1 MEFPANLRYTKE
13 HEWARQEGNRVVVG
27 ITDYAQ
33 KELGDVV
40 FVELPE
46 VGTTIAAT
54 DTFGVVESVKAVSR
68 SLRAGRRDH
77 RRSEYHSGRP
87 TRAGECLSLWPGLDG
102 RHRSRAHRRVAT
114 TPDGCRI
121 SSLRGAR
128 KIVALAVACRI
139 RSHAA
144 TVAFRRYRCP

>member
-46 VGTTIAAT
+46 VGATIAAT
-54 DTFGVVESVKAVSR
+54 DTFGVVESVKAVSD
-68 SLRAGRRDH
+68 LYAPV
-77 RRSEYHSGRP
+77 SGIIVEANTILEDQP
-87 TRAGECLSLWPGLDG
+87 ELVNASPYGQGWMIVIEAVHLEELQQLLTAADYQAYVAQEKS
-102 RHRSRAHRRVAT
+102 SR
-114 TPDGCRI
+114 
-121 SSLRGAR
+121 
-128 KIVALAVACRI
+128 
-139 RSHAA
+139 
-144 TVAFRRYRCP
+144 

>member
-46 VGTTIAAT
+46 VGTTIAAM
-54 DTFGVVESVKAVSR
+54 DTFGVVESVKAVSDLYAPV
-68 SLRAGRRDH
+68 SGTVVEANTVLEDQPELVNASPYGQGWMVVIEVAH
-77 RRSEYHSGRP
+77 LEELQPLLTATEYQAYVAQEKS
-87 TRAGECLSLWPGLDG
+87 
-102 RHRSRAHRRVAT
+102 SR
-114 TPDGCRI
+114 
-121 SSLRGAR
+121 
-128 KIVALAVACRI
+128 
-139 RSHAA
+139 
-144 TVAFRRYRCP
+144 

>member
-46 VGTTIAAT
+46 VGTTIEAMG
-54 DTFGVVESVKAVSR
+54 TFGVVESVKAVSDLYAPV
-68 SLRAGRRDH
+68 SGTIVEANTILEDQPELVNASPYGQGWMVVIEVTH
-77 RRSEYHSGRP
+77 LEELQQLLTSTEYQAYVAQEKS
-87 TRAGECLSLWPGLDG
+87 
-102 RHRSRAHRRVAT
+102 SR
-114 TPDGCRI
+114 
-121 SSLRGAR
+121 
-128 KIVALAVACRI
+128 
-139 RSHAA
+139 
-144 TVAFRRYRCP
+144 

>member
-46 VGTTIAAT
+46 VGVTIAAM
-54 DTFGVVESVKAVSR
+54 DTFGVVESVKAVSD
-68 SLRAGRRDH
+68 LYAPV
-77 RRSEYHSGRP
+77 SGTIVEANTVLEDQP
-87 TRAGECLSLWPGLDG
+87 ELVNASPYGQGWMAVIEATHIEELQQLLTAGEYQAYVAQEKS
-102 RHRSRAHRRVAT
+102 SR
-114 TPDGCRI
+114 
-121 SSLRGAR
+121 
-128 KIVALAVACRI
+128 
-139 RSHAA
+139 
-144 TVAFRRYRCP
+144 

>member
-46 VGTTIAAT
+46 VGASIAAT
-54 DTFGVVESVKAVSR
+54 DPFGVVESVKAVSDLYAPV
-68 SLRAGRRDH
+68 SGTVVDANLVLEDQPELVNASPYGQGWMAVIEATH
-77 RRSEYHSGRP
+77 LEELQHLLTAAEYQAYIAQEKS
-87 TRAGECLSLWPGLDG
+87 
-102 RHRSRAHRRVAT
+102 SR
-114 TPDGCRI
+114 
-121 SSLRGAR
+121 
-128 KIVALAVACRI
+128 
-139 RSHAA
+139 
-144 TVAFRRYRCP
+144 

>member
-46 VGTTIAAT
+46 VGTTIEAT
-54 DTFGVVESVKAVSR
+54 GTFGVVESVKAVSDLYAPV
-68 SLRAGRRDH
+68 SGTIVEANIILEDQPELVNASPYGQGWMVVVEAAH
-77 RRSEYHSGRP
+77 VEELQQLLTAAEYQAYVAQEKS
-87 TRAGECLSLWPGLDG
+87 
-102 RHRSRAHRRVAT
+102 SR
-114 TPDGCRI
+114 
-121 SSLRGAR
+121 
-128 KIVALAVACRI
+128 
-139 RSHAA
+139 
-144 TVAFRRYRCP
+144 

>member
-46 VGTTIAAT
+46 VGTTIAAM
-54 DTFGVVESVKAVSR
+54 DTFGVVESVKAVSDLYAPV
-68 SLRAGRRDH
+68 SGIVVEVNTVLEDQPELVNASPYGQGWMAVIEVAH
-77 RRSEYHSGRP
+77 LEELPHLLTATEYQAYVAQEKS
-87 TRAGECLSLWPGLDG
+87 
-102 RHRSRAHRRVAT
+102 SR
-114 TPDGCRI
+114 
-121 SSLRGAR
+121 
-128 KIVALAVACRI
+128 
-139 RSHAA
+139 
-144 TVAFRRYRCP
+144 

>member
-46 VGTTIAAT
+46 VGTPIAAT
-54 DTFGVVESVKAVSR
+54 DTFGVVESVKAVSDLYAPV
-68 SLRAGRRDH
+68 SGTIVEANTILEDQPELVNASPYGQGWMIVIEAAH
-77 RRSEYHSGRP
+77 IEEVQQLLTATEYQAYVAQEKS
-87 TRAGECLSLWPGLDG
+87 
-102 RHRSRAHRRVAT
+102 SR
-114 TPDGCRI
+114 
-121 SSLRGAR
+121 
-128 KIVALAVACRI
+128 
-139 RSHAA
+139 
-144 TVAFRRYRCP
+144 

>member
-46 VGTTIAAT
+46 VGTTIEAMG
-54 DTFGVVESVKAVSR
+54 TFGVVESVKAVSDLYAPV
-68 SLRAGRRDH
+68 SGIIVEANIILEDQPELVNASPYGQGWMVVIEAANTEEFQQLLTAA
-77 RRSEYHSGRP
+77 EYQAYVAQEKS
-87 TRAGECLSLWPGLDG
+87 
-102 RHRSRAHRRVAT
+102 SR
-114 TPDGCRI
+114 
-121 SSLRGAR
+121 
-128 KIVALAVACRI
+128 
-139 RSHAA
+139 
-144 TVAFRRYRCP
+144 

>member
-46 VGTTIAAT
+46 VGTTIEAMG
-54 DTFGVVESVKAVSR
+54 TFGVVESVKAVSD
-68 SLRAGRRDH
+68 LYAPV
-77 RRSEYHSGRP
+77 SGTIVEANTILEDQP
-87 TRAGECLSLWPGLDG
+87 ELVNASPYGQGWMAVIEVVNPEEFQQLLTAAAYQAYVAQEKS
-102 RHRSRAHRRVAT
+102 SR
-114 TPDGCRI
+114 
-121 SSLRGAR
+121 
-128 KIVALAVACRI
+128 
-139 RSHAA
+139 
-144 TVAFRRYRCP
+144 

>member
-46 VGTTIAAT
+46 VGMTIAVM
-54 DTFGVVESVKAVSR
+54 DTFGVVESVKAVSDLYAPV
-68 SLRAGRRDH
+68 SGIVVEANTVLEDQPELVNASPYGQGWMVVIEVTH
-77 RRSEYHSGRP
+77 LEELQQLLTATEYQAYVAQEKS
-87 TRAGECLSLWPGLDG
+87 
-102 RHRSRAHRRVAT
+102 SR
-114 TPDGCRI
+114 
-121 SSLRGAR
+121 
-128 KIVALAVACRI
+128 
-139 RSHAA
+139 
-144 TVAFRRYRCP
+144 

>member
-46 VGTTIAAT
+46 VGAIIAAT
-54 DTFGVVESVKAVSR
+54 DTFGVVESVKAVSDLYAPV
-68 SLRAGRRDH
+68 SGTVVEANTVLEDQPELVNASPYGQGWMAVIEAAH
-77 RRSEYHSGRP
+77 VEELQQLLTAAEYQVYVAQEKS
-87 TRAGECLSLWPGLDG
+87 
-102 RHRSRAHRRVAT
+102 SR
-114 TPDGCRI
+114 
-121 SSLRGAR
+121 
-128 KIVALAVACRI
+128 
-139 RSHAA
+139 
-144 TVAFRRYRCP
+144 

>member
-46 VGTTIAAT
+46 VGNTVAAT
-54 DTFGVVESVKAVSR
+54 DMFGVVESVKAVSDLYAPV
-68 SLRAGRRDH
+68 SGTIVEANTILEDQPELVNASPYGQGWMIVIEAAH
-77 RRSEYHSGRP
+77 IEELQQLLTAAEYQAYVAQEKS
-87 TRAGECLSLWPGLDG
+87 
-102 RHRSRAHRRVAT
+102 SR
-114 TPDGCRI
+114 
-121 SSLRGAR
+121 
-128 KIVALAVACRI
+128 
-139 RSHAA
+139 
-144 TVAFRRYRCP
+144 

>member
-46 VGTTIAAT
+46 VGTTIAT
-54 DTFGVVESVKAVSR
+54 MDTFGVVESVKAVSDLYAPV
-68 SLRAGRRDH
+68 SGTVVEANTILEDQPELVNASPYGQGWMIAIEATH
-77 RRSEYHSGRP
+77 IEELQQLLTAAEYQAYVAQEKP
-87 TRAGECLSLWPGLDG
+87 
-102 RHRSRAHRRVAT
+102 SR
-114 TPDGCRI
+114 
-121 SSLRGAR
+121 
-128 KIVALAVACRI
+128 
-139 RSHAA
+139 
-144 TVAFRRYRCP
+144 

>member
-46 VGTTIAAT
+46 VGTTIEAMG
-54 DTFGVVESVKAVSR
+54 TFGVVESVKAVSD
-68 SLRAGRRDH
+68 LYAPV
-77 RRSEYHSGRP
+77 SGTIVEANTILEDQP
-87 TRAGECLSLWPGLDG
+87 ELVNASPYGQGWMVVIEVVNTEEFQQLLTTAAYQAYMAQEKS
-102 RHRSRAHRRVAT
+102 SR
-114 TPDGCRI
+114 
-121 SSLRGAR
+121 
-128 KIVALAVACRI
+128 
-139 RSHAA
+139 
-144 TVAFRRYRCP
+144 

>member
-46 VGTTIAAT
+46 VGATIAAT
-54 DTFGVVESVKAVSR
+54 DTFGVVESVKAVSDLYAPVSGTVVEANIVLEDQPELVNASPYGQGWMVVIEATR
-68 SLRAGRRDH
+68 LEELQQLLTAA
-77 RRSEYHSGRP
+77 EYQVYVAQEKS
-87 TRAGECLSLWPGLDG
+87 
-102 RHRSRAHRRVAT
+102 SR
-114 TPDGCRI
+114 
-121 SSLRGAR
+121 
-128 KIVALAVACRI
+128 
-139 RSHAA
+139 
-144 TVAFRRYRCP
+144 

>member
-46 VGTTIAAT
+46 VGTTIAAM
-54 DTFGVVESVKAVSR
+54 DTFGVVESVKAVSDLYAPV
-68 SLRAGRRDH
+68 SGIVVEANTVLEDQPELVNASPYGQGWMVVIEVTH
-77 RRSEYHSGRP
+77 LEELQQLLTAAEYQAYVAQEKS
-87 TRAGECLSLWPGLDG
+87 
-102 RHRSRAHRRVAT
+102 SR
-114 TPDGCRI
+114 
-121 SSLRGAR
+121 
-128 KIVALAVACRI
+128 
-139 RSHAA
+139 
-144 TVAFRRYRCP
+144 

>member
-46 VGTTIAAT
+46 VGTTIEAT
-54 DTFGVVESVKAVSR
+54 GTFGVVESVKAVSDLYAPV
-68 SLRAGRRDH
+68 SGTIVDANIILEDQPELVNASPYGQGWMVVIEILNAEEFQQLLTAA
-77 RRSEYHSGRP
+77 EYQAYVAQEKS
-87 TRAGECLSLWPGLDG
+87 
-102 RHRSRAHRRVAT
+102 SR
-114 TPDGCRI
+114 
-121 SSLRGAR
+121 
-128 KIVALAVACRI
+128 
-139 RSHAA
+139 
-144 TVAFRRYRCP
+144 